1 MSDPISNIARAAGY
15 DVATE
20 NRLKKAEDAK
30 LAAYDRAKAAEAENR
45 TQADA
50 VELSNVAEQVK
61 ASPDIDQAKIDSI
74 KQAIRDGNYPLDPR
88 RIAESFAAFERMI

>member
-20 NRLKKAEDAK
+20 NRLKKAEEAK
-30 LAAYDRAKAAEAENR
+30 LAAYDRARAVEAEDR
-45 TQADA
+45 AQADE
-50 VELSNVAEQVK
+50 VRLSNVSEQVK
-61 ASPDIDQAKIDSI
+61 AAPDIDQEKVESI